1 MSSRAARGCFSLR
14 ESKDQ
19 TEADIYVSFFLILQ
33 AKQGNL
39 DISLPSLAPAS
50 FPAFFPGCPSPP
62 QPAPP
67 SSCQSA
73 VQPQGP
79 PLCTHQQFW
88 AVKRFDCHMGDSIA
102 RRKSFTGIASGHDND
117 RETSVGW
124 MGGKKKKRG
133 LFTAGALVLLAT
145 RPLPCPR
152 PPVSFPFFLPAPCCQ
167 LPKDICSHP
176 LLNEKVLMHDFRIC
190 QNIQHLQVFGDA
202 ANLTTG
208 KRNE

>member
-1 MSSRAARGCFSLR
+1 MFSRAARGCFSLR
-14 ESKDQ
+14 KSKDQ
-19 TEADIYVSFFLILQ
+19 TEADIYVSFFLILRV
-33 AKQGNL
+33 KQGNL

-50 FPAFFPGCPSPP
+50 FPAFSFLGVPHPPASPSQCLPEYSP
-62 QPAPP
+62 TTGP
-67 SSCQSA
+67 SVHTSTILSCEE
-73 VQPQGP
+73 VQLPHGWLSCNRQIIY
-79 PLCTHQQFW
+79 W
-88 AVKRFDCHMGDSIA
+88 DSFRTWHWQRDICWVDG
-102 RRKSFTGIASGHDND
+102 RQ
-117 RETSVGW
+117 
-124 MGGKKKKRG
+124 KKKRG

-152 PPVSFPFFLPAPCCQ
+152 PPLSFPFFLPAPCCQ

-190 QNIQHLQVFGDA
+190 QNIQYLQVFGDA